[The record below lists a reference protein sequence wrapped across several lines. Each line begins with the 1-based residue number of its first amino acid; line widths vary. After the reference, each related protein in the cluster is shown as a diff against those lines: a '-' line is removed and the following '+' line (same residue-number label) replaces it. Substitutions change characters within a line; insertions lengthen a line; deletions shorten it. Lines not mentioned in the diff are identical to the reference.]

1 MTTIEPP
8 LREISTAARMM
19 RRVGHRAVG
28 WGPALISFGAALAC
42 GLYFAVRTYEV
53 DLGVYLRLGGRYVF
67 TPHLY
72 SFGLGHTGLLFT
84 YPPFAAL
91 LFAPWQRLFA
101 TVDAVQIGW
110 TMCNLVALIALL
122 VLSLRIIRPEWR
134 RVSQWRLALVL
145 TLPALLLNPVLLTV
159 GFGQVNLVVTLLV
172 LWDLL
177 GSRRIGP
184 WRVPMGLAT
193 GLAAAV
199 KLTPII
205 FVPYLI
211 LTRRFR
217 AAATCTATFVACGLA
232 TFAISPTSSR
242 VFWTK
247 ALFDPTRTA
256 TSVLTPGLGFISNQ
270 SLSGVAARL
279 AHGDVPQ
286 LALMPAVCTVAVAGL
301 WLAAVAH
308 RHSSPLLGVLVCAAT
323 CLLVSPVTWSH
334 HMVWIVP
341 GILWFALAHDRPRH
355 GRLVAGAA
363 AVLFWISPI
372 WWVPHGR
379 LLELHLTVW
388 QLLAGDSFFLV
399 IVVFLAWVAFH
410 LRHRLMPS
418 MGSAEPETRAEPSRA
433 PQPTFGMVVSP
444 SASRSSVTSSSVIR
458 PLR

>member
-1 MTTIEPP
+1 MTTIEPS
-8 LREISTAARMM
+8 LRERTTAALTL
-19 RRVGHRAVG
+19 RRVARRAVG
-28 WGPALISFGAALAC
+28 WGPALISLGAAFAC
-42 GLYFAVRTYEV
+42 GLYFALHTYEV

-67 TPHLY
+67 TSHLY

-91 LFAPWQRLFA
+91 LFAPWQRLFS

-122 VLSLRIIRPEWR
+122 VLSLRVIRPEWR
-134 RVSQWRLALVL
+134 RVSRWRLALVL

-193 GLAAAV
+193 GVAAAV

-217 AAATCTATFVACGLA
+217 AAVTCMATFLACGLA
-232 TFAISPTSSR
+232 TFAISPASSR
-242 VFWTK
+242 VYWTK

-286 LALMPAVCTVAVAGL
+286 LAVLPVLCLVALAGL

-308 RHSSPLLGVLVCAAT
+308 RHASPVLGVLVCAAT

-334 HMVWIVP
+334 HMVWVVP
-341 GILWFALAHDRPRH
+341 GILWFALAHDRPRY
-355 GRLVAGAA
+355 GRVVAGIA
-363 AVLFWISPI
+363 AVIFWISPI

-379 LLELHLTVW
+379 LLELHLNSW
-388 QLLAGDSFFLV
+388 QLVAGDSFFLTM
-399 IVVFLAWVAFH
+399 VVFLAWVAFH
-410 LRHRLMPS
+410 LRRWLVPGRRTTDREMDVAPVLM
-418 MGSAEPETRAEPSRA
+418 
-433 PQPTFGMVVSP
+433 PQPTLGMVASA